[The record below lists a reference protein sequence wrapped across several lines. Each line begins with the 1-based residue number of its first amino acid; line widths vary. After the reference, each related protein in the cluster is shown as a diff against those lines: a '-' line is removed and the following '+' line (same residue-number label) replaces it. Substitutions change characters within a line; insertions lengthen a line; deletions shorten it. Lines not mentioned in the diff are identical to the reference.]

1 MAELEATVLDQQTQL
16 LSLEQASIPKVASG
30 TTCDETKEKPIN
42 TCFKNLKKCGTS
54 AIITWPVEWH
64 PIHMVLPADSHNHAN
79 VSTHLKH
86 GNKTFAVQRRRLLAD
101 AQNKGII
108 NIRDLEYIG
117 GATINET
124 MYRFNCYDT
133 KDAKTGLCHLLN
145 EECDCEGDKRI
156 INFEYE
162 GEKKRKVN
170 ISMQKLQVCCN
181 VWTGSIIH
189 WLTLMSRKRLELL
202 RILQLGD
209 GGVCCK
215 VVRLGVNLL

>member
-1 MAELEATVLDQQTQL
+1 M
-16 LSLEQASIPKVASG
+16 
-30 TTCDETKEKPIN
+30 
-42 TCFKNLKKCGTS
+42 KNLKKCGTS

-162 GEKKRKVN
+162 GEKKAKGKYFNAKVTGVLQCVDGQYHPLVD
-170 ISMQKLQVCCN
+170 IDVTQKVGTAAHSTVRRRRRLLQSGAAGC
-181 VWTGSIIH
+181 
-189 WLTLMSRKRLELL
+189 
-202 RILQLGD
+202 
-209 GGVCCK
+209 
-215 VVRLGVNLL
+215 